1 MNRDQLHNEL
11 PEPVRRYFEE
21 EVARL
26 EPPNDLMHTTM
37 AEIESE
43 PRVNRFSLGG
53 ISPLATGLAAVAVI
67 AALVLGFNLFN
78 RGGTA
83 GPGGTPQPTATPSP
97 TPLAHG
103 HQLRNLV
110 TVGSQIDPRQENLPP
125 GGYYIGPPDTP
136 FFAEF
141 TLPDGWWY
149 WQGAADVHAVLI
161 NSLDSGASE
170 GSAWGFGFAWIGNV
184 PSDPCDPST
193 SMFPTWYQ
201 GGSVGQLIRG
211 IKTWSHFDVHV
222 EKVSVAGFPAKRV
235 TVTAKEPMTCS
246 PVLFTTPSGYSYPID
261 PSGQATDTP
270 EQMTFVDVNGKALAM
285 WTTDYAPRNAF
296 EIRGGASPD
305 PLAHVQD
312 QVELHQILDSMVIS
326 PG

>member
-1 MNRDQLHNEL
+1 MNRDQLRNAL

-21 EVARL
+21 KVARM
-26 EPPNDLMHTTM
+26 EPPNDLMHTAM

-43 PRVNRFSLGG
+43 PRVNRFSLGALAALAAG
-53 ISPLATGLAAVAVI
+53 IAAVAAV
-67 AALVLGFNLFN
+67 AFFGLNLLN
-78 RGGTA
+78 SGA
-83 GPGGTPQPTATPSP
+83 PSGPGGAPRATASPSP
-97 TPLAHG
+97 TPLSLTP
-103 HQLRNLV
+103 QPRNLV
-110 TVGSQIDPRQENLPP
+110 TIGSQVDPSKENLPP
-125 GGYYIGPPDTP
+125 GKYYLGPPDTS
-136 FFAEF
+136 FFIEF

-170 GSAWGFGFAWIGNV
+170 GSAWGFAFAQIGNV

-193 SMFPTWYQ
+193 GLFPTWYQ
-201 GGSVGQLIRG
+201 GGSVGQLISG
-211 IKTWSHFDVHV
+211 MKTWRDFDVHV
-222 EKVSVAGFPAKRV
+222 ENVTVAGFGAKRV
-235 TVTAKEPMTCS
+235 TVRAKQPMNCS
-246 PVLFTTPSGYSYPID
+246 PVLFSTPAGYRYKID
-261 PSGQATDTP
+261 PSGEATDTP
-270 EQMTFVDVNGKALAM
+270 EQMTFINVNGKALAM

-305 PLAHVQD
+305 PQAHVQD